1 MAKKFFT
8 KLYENQIKKKDDV
21 CQNLCEFLC
30 IDKKY
35 QKYLMKK
42 KLKKC
47 INDFRASDYFKLL
60 GTNKNKC

>member
-1 MAKKFFT
+1 MAKKFFI
-8 KLYENQIKKKDDV
+8 KLYESNIKKNDDV
-21 CQNLCEFLC
+21 CDNLCEFLC

-47 INDFRASDYFKLL
+47 INDFKVSDYFKLL
-60 GTNKNKC
+60 GTRKNKF